1 MKVFLKILMAA
12 IVLLV
17 VVVLVGSFVLQRYF
31 TDERLRSLVL
41 PPVREAL
48 GREVDFASCSVNLLS
63 GIELA
68 GLEIKEAD
76 GKNDF
81 VTVKSL
87 SLGYRL
93 WPLLHKRLEISRVR
107 FEQPQINIWRD
118 RAGHFNFESLKVLQ
132 KSTKSARVEPRRLP
146 SPSLAGVGA
155 SAAGASEP
163 GMPLSLVINRCEIS
177 GAGIHFRDLKQE
189 LPKADLAADF
199 SGSFDFSRGLRP
211 EDIEAQGQLDFVLT
225 ALYRELSP
233 RARGRVSFDPRKVE
247 YKVDI
252 ELDKERCTLS
262 GTLTQYLSKLP
273 ELVLNVDSPRLD
285 LAYLAGLG
293 EKLSATGKPAAATP
307 KSAKKASGEKKSAT
321 PALIASGHVKIKEA
335 VYETWRIDDF
345 ALKYDYRNAL
355 LRISDLGGRLA
366 GGSFAGAVAL
376 KSFPAKVDFDG
387 DFNFS
392 GLRLEGLLG
401 MAAPQ
406 LKSPPSGL
414 LRGEFKF
421 SGHGRQPEVLKRNLT
436 VVGKYGIEDLKVRNS
451 LSRELARQLQLEAL
465 NNLEIAKLDGNL
477 RLIDGELNLDSKW
490 HGRQLR
496 GTAVGKIGLDG
507 RLDLP
512 LTLVLNRDL
521 SRSLARRYA
530 WVKET
535 FNDKEEATVSFRLA
549 GTLSSPAVRLDRGQL
564 QKQLQKS
571 LEKRVEKE
579 LFKRLD
585 RSSGKQKAG
594 DAAGGDSGSG
604 TKQLFRQLLG
614 K

>member
-1 MKVFLKILMAA
+1 MKVMLKILGAA

-48 GREVDFASCSVNLLS
+48 GREVDFASCSVNILS
-63 GIELA
+63 GIKLD

-81 VTVKSL
+81 VTVKAL
-87 SLGYRL
+87 SLGYSL
-93 WPLLHKRLEISRVR
+93 WPLLHKRFEISRVR
-107 FEQPQINIWRD
+107 LKQPRINIWRD

-132 KSTKSARVEPRRLP
+132 KNRETVRAEPCRMV
-146 SPSLAGVGA
+146 PSLAGVGG
-155 SAAGASEP
+155 AADDPAA
-163 GMPLSLVINRCEIS
+163 GMPLSLIVKSCEIS
-177 GAGIHFRDLKQE
+177 DAGIHFRDQMGE
-189 LPKADLAADF
+189 LPEADLKADF
-199 SGSFDFSRGLRP
+199 GGSVDLSRGLRP
-211 EDIEAQGQLDFVLT
+211 EDIVARGKLDFILT
-225 ALYRELSP
+225 ALYHELAP
-233 RARGRVSFDPRKVE
+233 EARGRVEFDQRRIDYRIDVK
-247 YKVDI
+247 
-252 ELDKERCTLS
+252 LDREQCTLS
-262 GTLTQYLSKLP
+262 GTLSQYLSKLP

-307 KSAKKASGEKKSAT
+307 TAAKKTPGVKPGAA
-321 PALIASGHVKIKEA
+321 PALIASGHVKIREA
-335 VYETWRIDDF
+335 VYEAWRVDDF
-345 ALKYDYRNAL
+345 AFKYDYRNAL
-355 LRISDLGGRLA
+355 LRITDLGGRLA
-366 GGSFAGAVAL
+366 GGGFAGAVAL

-387 DFNFS
+387 EFNFS
-392 GLRLEGLLG
+392 GLRLEGLLA
-401 MAAPQ
+401 MAAPRLQ
-406 LKSPPSGL
+406 SPPSGL

-436 VVGKYGIEDLKVRNS
+436 VVGKYGIEDLKVRNA
-451 LSRELARQLQLEAL
+451 LSRELARRLQLEAL
-465 NNLEIAKLDGNL
+465 NDLEIAVLEGDF
-477 RLIDGELNLDSKW
+477 RLIDGAINLNNKW
-490 HGRQLR
+490 HGRQLQ
-496 GTAVGKIGLDG
+496 GEAVGKVGLDG

-521 SRSLARRYA
+521 SGSLARRYA

-535 FNDKEEATVSFRLA
+535 FNDKEEATVTFRLA
-549 GTLSSPAVRLDRGQL
+549 GTLLSPAVSLDRGQL
-564 QKQLQKS
+564 QKQLRKS

-585 RSSGKQKAG
+585 RSAGEKG
-594 DAAGGDSGSG
+594 DAGSAGGDSD
-604 TKQLFRQLLG
+604 TKQLLHQLLG